1 VVDTQERW
9 HARTAE
15 DALALLGTAAGGLTQ
30 AEADARLRDHGANV
44 LPSPK
49 RRSPVVRFLLQ
60 FHNILIYVLI
70 GAAVITAFLDHL
82 TDTFVID
89 LTAFFVPV
97 DLRELTLT
105 EGAEDS
111 QTWIRCGTDCFQ
123 VKAD

>member
-82 TDTFVID
+82 TDTFVI
-89 LTAFFVPV
+89 LAVVIANAVIGFIQEEK
-97 DLRELTLT
+97 R
-105 EGAEDS
+105 
-111 QTWIRCGTDCFQ
+111 
-123 VKAD
+123 KARWTPFA